1 MTDAL
6 RLPRPFLLIPWGL
19 AAFIAFSTLG
29 PQHLRPHLP
38 AQVGPQLER
47 FGAYFLMAL
56 TFALTYP
63 NRKGLI
69 AVSGTVAAILLELG
83 QGMVPGRDPGLPD
96 VVKAI
101 TIQKIT
107 DAAISATRSQR
118 AWKDLS
124 NRAMCSGDPRHV
136 V

>member
-96 VVKAI
+96 VIAKGFGNLTGV
-101 TIQKIT
+101 
-107 DAAISATRSQR
+107 AAEAVLEQVWLAWRSWR
-118 AWKDLS
+118 TKLS
-124 NRAMCSGDPRHV
+124 V
-136 V
+136 